1 MAKYT
6 NQELVNFVLAS
17 NNIDNDAK
25 ALTEI
30 IKLLREKK
38 KFGIVWEDSKE
49 DELEQLRLT
58 IPYLTEDKSKELLTD
73 SKDDMITYL
82 KS

>member
-6 NQELVNFVLAS
+6 YQELVNFVLAS

-25 ALTEI
+25 AQL

-38 KFGIVWEDSKE
+38 KFGIVWEDSK
-49 DELEQLRLT
+49 
-58 IPYLTEDKSKELLTD
+58 
-73 SKDDMITYL
+73 
-82 KS
+82 

>member
-25 ALTEI
+25 AQL

>member
-38 KFGIVWEDSKE
+38 KFGKPPVTSV
-49 DELEQLRLT
+49 LE
-58 IPYLTEDKSKELLTD
+58 S
-73 SKDDMITYL
+73 
-82 KS
+82 